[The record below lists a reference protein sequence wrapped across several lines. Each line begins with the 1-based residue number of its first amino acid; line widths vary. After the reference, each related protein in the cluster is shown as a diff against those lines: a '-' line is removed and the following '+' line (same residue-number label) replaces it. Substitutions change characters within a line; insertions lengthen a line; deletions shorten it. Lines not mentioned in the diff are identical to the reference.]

1 MIFLIA
7 TGIIIKEIMNYY
19 TIELPSGFIN
29 ILDILGGL
37 GLLLIVLE
45 ATLELFLS
53 KEKIPL
59 IKKSLILA
67 ISVFLITSV
76 AIAFT
81 VMFLSSKSFLQSLI
95 FAIPLSVVSS
105 AIVIPSVHSLEKTK
119 KEFIIYESTF
129 SDIIG
134 VMFFYFVLLQ
144 ISDIFSVAGF
154 VNIIISIIFSAI
166 ISIILIIIAS
176 HLKTQTKLFLMLS
189 ILTLFY
195 LLGKMYHL
203 SSLLIILIF
212 GLMLNN
218 VGLLNKK
225 TIKKL
230 INFENIEIFR
240 KEFKLLTIET
250 TFIVRT
256 FFFVAFGMAI
266 DIGALWDLK
275 IIIAGSII
283 VAILYIV
290 RFIYFKIFIKTDCFP
305 EIFLSPRGLITIVLF
320 YSIPAQYLVA
330 DFSINLLFFII
341 IVTSIIMSIALISTP
356 ISIDKPDE
364 ITLVDIGIAPTG
376 DYSDE
381 EIV

>member
-1 MIFLIA
+1 VIFLIA

>member
-1 MIFLIA
+1 VIFLIA

-144 ISDIFSVAGF
+144 VSDIFSVAGF

>member
-266 DIGALWDLK
+266 DFGALWDLK